1 VRTEEGIVMVDNY
14 YIPQK
19 TPVAAPKPVNEA
31 AVRQAVHEAVR
42 VAIPPIYQSGHRGAV
57 YLTINVHIHL

>member
-1 VRTEEGIVMVDNY
+1 MGDNY
-14 YIPQK
+14 SIPQK
-19 TPVAAPKPVNEA
+19 TTVVATKPVNEA

-42 VAIPPIYQSGHRGAV
+42 AALPPIYQSGTRGAV

>member
-1 VRTEEGIVMVDNY
+1 MVDNY

-31 AVRQAVHEAVR
+31 AVRQAVQEAVR
-42 VAIPPIYQSGHRGAV
+42 AALPPIHNNSGSV
-57 YLTINVHIHL
+57 NLYITVHIHH